1 MSEFLGLNTAFF
13 ASPPWSLWH
22 SPAYCDSFSEPL
34 VSGCRRKQSEVAEG
48 PGPPATHGESRGAR
62 KGPLQGFWLSPWEH
76 HTVSVLRLTWK
87 RGLRE
92 RGKADRNEEGLGSSC
107 MWPHFGNSSHDISST
122 PDPVSHLPI
131 RPPQISIPH
140 FFFFFPVSVSD
151 HYFHPLQLFPEGWSL
166 LLCLGVCSGDDGIT
180 ADSSW
185 AASSH
190 PHRHPSDLSSSPTLG
205 LREALSPCEWKRGP
219 RAARVISPE
228 SLLETQNLRLNPNLH
243 FPQIPGDSHTHG
255 SPVLTGNIFQR
266 AQLLPVPYPQGPGS
280 RVTSEAACS
289 GKPPRGS
296 GRNLALQ
303 LRHWIGQK
311 LPKFKV
317 RAQAILQEGF
327 KP

>member
-1 MSEFLGLNTAFF
+1 MTILANINNT
-13 ASPPWSLWH
+13 L
-22 SPAYCDSFSEPL
+22 
-34 VSGCRRKQSEVAEG
+34 
-48 PGPPATHGESRGAR
+48 
-62 KGPLQGFWLSPWEH
+62 
-76 HTVSVLRLTWK
+76 
-87 RGLRE
+87 
-92 RGKADRNEEGLGSSC
+92 
-107 MWPHFGNSSHDISST
+107 
-122 PDPVSHLPI
+122 
-131 RPPQISIPH
+131 
-140 FFFFFPVSVSD
+140 
-151 HYFHPLQLFPEGWSL
+151 SL

-317 RAQAILQEGF
+317 RVQAILQEGF